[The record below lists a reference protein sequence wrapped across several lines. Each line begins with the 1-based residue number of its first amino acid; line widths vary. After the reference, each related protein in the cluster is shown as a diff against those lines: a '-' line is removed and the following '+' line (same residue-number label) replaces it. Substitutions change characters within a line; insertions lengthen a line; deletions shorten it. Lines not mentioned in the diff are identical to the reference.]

1 MLFTG
6 KKVLNKAMKL
16 EYAVGAFNIYN
27 LETLQAVLKGAERLK
42 SPVIVQT
49 SEAAIA
55 YAGFPLLGEMV
66 EIMALSSKVPVVLH
80 LDHGKDI
87 ALIRRCLSLGYTSI
101 MFDGSFFNFKK
112 NLRLTKKVVDLV
124 HKKGAS
130 VEAELGRI
138 GGSEDNV
145 KGREGY
151 TNPDEARE
159 FAEKTGIDSL
169 AISIGTSHGIFKRKA
184 HELRF
189 DLLQAIRKKVKI
201 PLVLHGASMVDLR
214 LVEKARR
221 YGVKIARSQG
231 VAERDLRKAIQLGI
245 SKINV
250 DTDLRIVFTTAM
262 HASLEKRPRD
272 VDPRHALGFA
282 RKEMQKSVE
291 KHIKIF
297 GSVGK
302 M

>member
-1 MLFTG
+1 MLVTG

-16 EYAVGAFNIYN
+16 KYAVGAFNIYN

-66 EIMALSSKVPVVLH
+66 EIMALSSRVPVVLH

-87 ALIRRCLSLGYTSI
+87 TLIKKCLNLGYTSI
-101 MFDGSFFNFKK
+101 MFDGSFYNFKK
-112 NLRLTKKVVDLV
+112 NLRLTRNVVDLV

-145 KGREGY
+145 AGKERY

-159 FAEKTGIDSL
+159 FVERTGIDSL
-169 AISIGTSHGIFKRKA
+169 AVSIGTSHGIFKRKA

-189 DLLQAIRKKVKI
+189 DLLKAIRKRVKI
-201 PLVLHGASMVDLR
+201 PLVLHGASIVDLR

-221 YGVKIARSQG
+221 YGMKIKKAQG
-231 VAERDLRKAIQLGI
+231 VREGDLRKAIQLGI

-250 DTDLRIVFTTAM
+250 DTDLRLVFTTAM
-262 HASLEKRPRD
+262 HEYLERRSRD

-282 RKEMQKSVE
+282 KKEMQKSVE
-291 KHIKIF
+291 KHIRIF
-297 GSVGK
+297 GSKGRA
-302 M
+302 